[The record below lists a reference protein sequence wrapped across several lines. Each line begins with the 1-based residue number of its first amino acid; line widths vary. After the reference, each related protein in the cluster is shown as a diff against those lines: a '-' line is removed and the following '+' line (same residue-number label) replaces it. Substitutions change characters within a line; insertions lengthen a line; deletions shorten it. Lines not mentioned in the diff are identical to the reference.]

1 MRMPATD
8 GSGARK
14 LATFFHSCRRRSRAG
29 APAALRD
36 VLAAS
41 LRVLVAMAMG
51 AATDEIEFTELAPPC
66 PGSCPTDT
74 FIGAADCSVLF
85 WC

>member
-1 MRMPATD
+1 
-8 GSGARK
+8 
-14 LATFFHSCRRRSRAG
+14 
-29 APAALRD
+29 
-36 VLAAS
+36 
-41 LRVLVAMAMG
+41 MG